1 VEATPS
7 LVPVERR
14 CCDIASHVS
23 CAPHAYSGRLPTHLI
38 LNNWI
43 LFDNAC
49 DNYYWDTA
57 VSKQS
62 DEYRTVYE
70 ATMAPPLTWID
81 CPEMKDPS
89 AEAKK
94 T

>member
-1 VEATPS
+1 MEATPS

-49 DNYYWDTA
+49 DTIITIGIQRSLSSQTNIEPFTRRQWHL
-57 VSKQS
+57 
-62 DEYRTVYE
+62 R
-70 ATMAPPLTWID
+70 
-81 CPEMKDPS
+81 
-89 AEAKK
+89 
-94 T
+94 